1 MDARDDNPDASA
13 AADLTLERNAGVML
27 IRLNRPDRANA
38 IGGTLL
44 RDLIAAFDE
53 ATEDDGVR
61 AIVTTGVGKTYCVG
75 ADISDLEGITDMP
88 AREMLSSSAI
98 GGDKGFE
105 SFSAT
110 QRVFDDLGNSGRV
123 AQALWTLEKP
133 TIAAING
140 AAVGGGLGLAMLHDI
155 RIASESASLGTGFA
169 TLGIAPELGMS
180 YVLPRVVGMS
190 AAASLLYSSEVI
202 SGREAERIG
211 LVSKAV
217 PAGDVVSQ
225 AVKLAEKIASNPPLA
240 TRWAKRLLRNSL
252 AADLHSQLR
261 AEYTAQ
267 ISLFDHPD
275 TRQAIATTLA
285 RLREK

>member
-1 MDARDDNPDASA
+1 MDARDDNPNASA
-13 AADLTLERNAGVML
+13 AADLTVERNAGVMF

-53 ATEDDGVR
+53 ATEDDDVR
-61 AIVTTGVGKTYCVG
+61 AVVTTGVGKTYCVG
-75 ADISDLEGITDMP
+75 ADIADLEGITDMP
-88 AREMLSSSAI
+88 AREMLSSSAV
-98 GGDKGFE
+98 GGDKGFA
-105 SFSAT
+105 SLSAT

-123 AQALWTLEKP
+123 AQALWNLEKP

-190 AAASLLYSSEVI
+190 AAATLLYSSEVI

-225 AVKLAEKIASNPPLA
+225 AVELAEKIASNPSLA
-240 TRWAKRLLRNSL
+240 TRWAKRLLRHSL

-275 TRQAIATTLA
+275 TRQAIAATLA